1 MKLRSPANKKTSPK
15 STARVKWPTSATTVS
30 QGLPRLRNRQQ
41 AQGMPVLPPSAG
53 EKIEP
58 LSGGAAGQQRA
69 GKNEMA
75 RITPEELDYIR
86 TAAIGDMLGD
96 SRAFDE
102 MGPSAVI
109 FRLCVEI
116 KKLRKERNENSVL
129 IRFIIGRLEAIA
141 Q

>member
-1 MKLRSPANKKTSPK
+1 
-15 STARVKWPTSATTVS
+15 
-30 QGLPRLRNRQQ
+30 
-41 AQGMPVLPPSAG
+41 MPILPPSAG
-53 EKIEP
+53 EEIEP

-75 RITPEELDYIR
+75 RVTPEELDYIR

-109 FRLCVEI
+109 FG
-116 KKLRKERNENSVL
+116 LRGDQEAPQRAQRKQRVNPFHH
-129 IRFIIGRLEAIA
+129 RQIGSHSPKRKSLPQGGIGA
-141 Q
+141 

>member
-1 MKLRSPANKKTSPK
+1 
-15 STARVKWPTSATTVS
+15 
-30 QGLPRLRNRQQ
+30 
-41 AQGMPVLPPSAG
+41 MPVLPPSAR
-53 EKIEP
+53 EEIEP
-58 LSGGAAGQQRA
+58 PGGAAGQQRA

-96 SRAFDE
+96 SRAFDG

-116 KKLRKERNENSVL
+116 KKLRKERNENRAL

-141 Q
+141 QRGKASRKAV

>member
-1 MKLRSPANKKTSPK
+1 M
-15 STARVKWPTSATTVS
+15 
-30 QGLPRLRNRQQ
+30 PRLRHRQQ
-41 AQGMPVLPPSAG
+41 AQRVPVLPSSAG

-69 GKNEMA
+69 GKNKLA
-75 RITPEELDYIR
+75 RLTPEELDYIR

-102 MGPSAVI
+102 MGASTVI

-116 KKLRKERNENSVL
+116 KKLRKERNENRAL

-141 Q
+141 QRGKASRKAV

>member
-1 MKLRSPANKKTSPK
+1 
-15 STARVKWPTSATTVS
+15 
-30 QGLPRLRNRQQ
+30 
-41 AQGMPVLPPSAG
+41 
-53 EKIEP
+53 
-58 LSGGAAGQQRA
+58 
-69 GKNEMA
+69 MA

-102 MGPSAVI
+102 LGASTVI

-116 KKLRKERNENSVL
+116 KKLRKERNENRAL

-141 Q
+141 QRGKASRKAV

>member
-1 MKLRSPANKKTSPK
+1 MIT
-15 STARVKWPTSATTVS
+15 TA
-30 QGLPRLRNRQQ
+30 
-41 AQGMPVLPPSAG
+41 
-53 EKIEP
+53 
-58 LSGGAAGQQRA
+58 
-69 GKNEMA
+69 
-75 RITPEELDYIR
+75 ELAHIR

-141 Q
+141 QRGKASRKAV